1 MKLTYEDSGVNREKG
16 YEEVSMI
23 KELVKKTHTD
33 DVLNGLGGFAGLM
46 RIKTEEMEDPV
57 LVSGTDGV
65 GTKLMIAQE
74 MDIHD
79 TIGIDLV
86 AMCVNDVLCQG
97 ARPLFFLDYI
107 ATGELKPHK
116 MKEIVAGV
124 TEGCLQGK
132 SALIGGETAEMP
144 GLYGEDDYDLAG
156 FSVGIVDKKDIITG
170 EEIKPGDVALA
181 LNSSGIHSNGYSLV
195 RLVLEK
201 NNINYPDTLEGY
213 DRPIGEVL
221 LEPTRIYAKEVLAL
235 LDKIDIHGIAHI
247 TGGGIYENIP
257 RVLPEGM
264 GLEIEISKDHV
275 PQVFKTL
282 QDLGGIE
289 TTEMFNTFNMG
300 LGMVLFI
307 PQEDLELAKEVLDDL
322 GTGYRQVGEVTEA
335 FEGVQLKWLD

>member
-46 RIKTEEMEDPV
+46 RINTKDMEDPV

-97 ARPLFFLDYI
+97 ATPLFFLDYI

-116 MKEIVAGV
+116 MKEIVSGV
-124 TEGCLQGK
+124 TEGCVQGK

-170 EEIKPGDVALA
+170 EAIEKGQIALA
-181 LNSSGIHSNGYSLV
+181 LNSSGVHSNGYSLV

-201 NNINYPDTLEGY
+201 NNIKYTDTLDGY
-213 DRPIGEVL
+213 DKPIGEVL
-221 LEPTRIYAKEVLAL
+221 LEPTRIYAEEVLSL
-235 LDKIDIHGIAHI
+235 LDKMDLHGIAHI

-257 RVLPEGM
+257 RVLPDGL
-264 GLEIEISKDHV
+264 GLEIEISKDDV
-275 PQVFKTL
+275 PQIFKTL
-282 QDLGGIE
+282 QELGGIE
-289 TTEMFNTFNMG
+289 TMEMFNTFNMG

-307 PQEDLELAKEVLDDL
+307 SAEDLELAEEILQKV
-322 GTGYRQVGEVTEA
+322 GTGYRVVGEVTDA